1 MCILEQKTILA
12 VSDLDP
18 DFFILIQYLIPFK
31 IENELF
37 EMEDE
42 NEYEGQIENHDKG
55 KISDNVNEEPKD
67 KFANIESYLNR
78 IYRLKSFSEI
88 SSIVILVVGCL
99 VLIGW
104 ALDIPML
111 KSPSPGFS
119 TIKSN
124 VGLCFILIGISLWF
138 LQTKRTDKW
147 MRRIAQVCA
156 VVVALIGFLTLIEY
170 LLNIN
175 LFIDQMLFKE
185 PAGAIYTSSPNRM
198 AFTAALNLFM
208 AGIALILLDRETTR
222 SIKLSQILA
231 CLLGSISLL
240 ALIGFLYGVSALY
253 YISQYTGIAVYAAIT
268 LFLIDVGILF
278 ARPDQGLMSIV
289 TSENLGGQLARWFLP
304 VFIIVPIL
312 LGLIG
317 IWGEEAGLYGPNFG
331 ESLIVLSGVVL
342 FTLIIWWGAHS
353 LNGIDIRR
361 KKAEDELVE
370 YKDHLEDLI
379 EKRTNQLETLNINLQ
394 KEIEEHK
401 KSKERISR
409 LNSVLSS
416 IRNINQL
423 IVTEKDEKTLLN
435 EACKILTK
443 TRGYKLVWIGRIEE
457 GTFDVIP
464 VASTGFGE
472 DYLNSVKITY
482 DDSPLGQ
489 GPSGTAIKTRKPSVV
504 FDIASDP
511 RYKPWREQALER
523 GYASSVAVPVMMD
536 EEIYGT
542 LNIYSDRLDVFDH
555 EEVSLLEELGVDI
568 GFGIF
573 SIYKELEREKIE
585 KTLKISESYYR
596 TIFENTGTATVI
608 VEEDSTISLAN
619 TKFEKL
625 SGFSKEEIEGKKSW
639 TEFVVKEDLE
649 MMKKHHQ
656 QRRVAPKGTPTQYEF
671 HFIDGQ
677 GVVKD
682 IFLTVDM
689 IPGTKKSIASL
700 LDITEFKKADESLK
714 RSLKEKEVLLQEI
727 HHRVKNNMQI
737 ISSLLNLQAG
747 YVQDEKDLEVFKE
760 SQNRVK
766 SMAMIHEKLYQSE
779 ELSEIDVGD
788 YIKTLVSDLSHS
800 YNADPRKINTEFH
813 IEKIKLNIETTIP
826 LGLIINEL
834 ITNSLKHA
842 FPEDRKGTISI
853 TLCSVNN
860 QLSLTVADD
869 GVGLPEDIDFQDT
882 QTLGLQLVN
891 NLVGQLNGII
901 ELDRSKGTEFRIIFE
916 QLKYKKRI

>member
-1 MCILEQKTILA
+1 ML
-12 VSDLDP
+12 V
-18 DFFILIQYLIPFK
+18 QYLIPFK
-31 IENELF
+31 IENELL

-42 NEYEGQIENHDKG
+42 NEYEEQLENHEKG
-55 KISDNVNEEPKD
+55 KKSLENVNEKSKD
-67 KFANIESYLNR
+67 KFADIQSYLNR

-88 SSIVILVVGCL
+88 SSIIILVVGCL
-99 VLIGW
+99 VLVGW
-104 ALDIPML
+104 ALNIPIL

-156 VVVALIGFLTLIEY
+156 IFVALIGFLTLIEY

-175 LFIDQMLFKE
+175 LYIDQMLFTE
-185 PAGAIYTSSPNRM
+185 TSGAIYTSSPNRM
-198 AFTAALNLFM
+198 AFTAALNLFI

-222 SIKLSQILA
+222 SIKLSQLFASIV
-231 CLLGSISLL
+231 GSISLL

-253 YISQYTGIAVYAAIT
+253 YIPQYTGIAVYAAIT
-268 LFLIDVGILF
+268 LFLIDISILF

-289 TSENLGGQLARWFLP
+289 TSENLGGHLARRLLP

-317 IWGEEAGLYGPNFG
+317 IWGEEAGLYGSNFG
-331 ESLIVLSGVVL
+331 ESLIVLSSVVL

-353 LNGIDIRR
+353 LNEIDIRR

-370 YKDHLEDLI
+370 YKDHLEDLV
-379 EKRTNQLETLNINLQ
+379 EKRTNQVETLNINLQ
-394 KEIEEHK
+394 KELEEHE
-401 KSKERISR
+401 KSKERISH
-409 LNSVLSS
+409 LNAVLSS

-423 IVTEKDEKTLLN
+423 IMKEKDEKTLLD

-457 GTFDVIP
+457 GNFDVIP
-464 VASTGFGE
+464 VASAGFEE

-482 DDSPLGQ
+482 DDSPTGQ
-489 GPSGTAIKTRKPSVV
+489 GPTGTAIKTRKPSVV

-536 EEIYGT
+536 EEIYGA

-555 EEVSLLEELGVDI
+555 EELSLIEELGVDI
-568 GFGIF
+568 GFGIS
-573 SIYKELEREKIE
+573 SIHKELEREKIE
-585 KTLKISESYYR
+585 KALKISEAYYR

-619 TKFEKL
+619 SKFEKL
-625 SGFSKEEIEGKKSW
+625 SGYSKEEIEGNKSW
-639 TEFVVKEDLE
+639 REFVVKEDLE
-649 MMKKHHQ
+649 MMKKYHQ
-656 QRRVAPKGTPTQYEF
+656 QRRVAKGIPTQYEF
-671 HFIDGQ
+671 RFMDGQ
-677 GVVKD
+677 GVIKD

-700 LDITEFKKADESLK
+700 LDITELKKADDALK
-714 RSLKEKEVLLQEI
+714 KSLKEKEVLLQEI

-788 YIKTLVSDLSHS
+788 YIKTLVSDLSHT
-800 YNADPRKINTEFH
+800 YNADPRQIKTEFH
-813 IEKIKLNIETTIP
+813 IEEIKLNIETTIP
-826 LGLIINEL
+826 LGLIVNEL
-834 ITNSLKHA
+834 ITNSIKHA
-842 FPEDRKGTISI
+842 FPGDRKGIISI
-853 TLCSVNN
+853 ELRSMDNK
-860 QLSLTVADD
+860 LSLTVADD
-869 GVGLPEDIDFQDT
+869 GVGLGEDLDFRNT
-882 QTLGLQLVN
+882 ETLGLQLVN

-901 ELDRSKGTEFRIIFE
+901 ELNRSKGTEFRIIFE
-916 QLKYKKRI
+916 ELKYKKRI